1 MNLERLMMAY
11 YVPDPGQAA
20 DWYREKLGLEILA
33 DHRNDVGGLSR
44 FVTVGPPGRT
54 WRIVFGDVTVHGEGE
69 LADRFRAELG
79 FAPHFLLACDD
90 LERTLAELE
99 SRGVSVDRP
108 EPGAPLPMGHFQDLH
123 GNAVTLIAEAAF
135 RGAFG

>member
-1 MNLERLMMAY
+1 MKLERLMMAY

-20 DWYREKLGLEILA
+20 DWYAEKLELRILA
-33 DHRNDVGGLSR
+33 DQRSAEGVR
-44 FVTVGPPGRT
+44 FVTVGPPSGA
-54 WRIVFGDVTVHGEGE
+54 WRIIFGDVTVHGEGE

-79 FAPHFLLACDD
+79 FAPHFLLTCDD

-108 EPGAPLPMGHFQDLH
+108 EPGAPLPMGHFRDLH
-123 GNAVTLIAEAAF
+123 GNAVTLVDEAAF
-135 RGAFG
+135 LGAFG